1 VPGKIKGVTFEVKG
15 GARLRATLKNVEE
28 GLEDLKAVHA
38 EVADIVVDRAQTT
51 VPRLTGQLAGTIR
64 GSGTRTMAVVRA
76 GYAKV
81 PYAGVQE
88 FGWPRRN
95 IPPNPYLRPAAKE
108 TEPTWLRTYN
118 DEIEE
123 LLSKVKGI

>member
-1 VPGKIKGVTFEVKG
+1 VPGKIKGVTYEVKG
-15 GARLRATLKNVEE
+15 GRRLRATLKDVES
-28 GLEDLKAVHA
+28 GLEDLKAVHG
-38 EVADIVVDRAQTT
+38 EVAQIVVDRAMTT
-51 VPRLTGQLAGTIR
+51 VPRVTGALAGTIR
-64 GSGTRTMAVVRA
+64 GSGTQSMAVIRA
-76 GYAKV
+76 GFAKV

-95 IPPNPYLRPAAKE
+95 IPPNPYLRPAAHE
-108 TEPTWLRTYN
+108 TEPTWLRVYN